1 LLESSVCVC
10 AAQYFLHMSYAKES
24 KILDCME
31 INIPVYDIL
40 CDTVHTFITVTA
52 ITF

>member
-1 LLESSVCVC
+1 
-10 AAQYFLHMSYAKES
+10 MK
-24 KILDCME
+24 

-52 ITF
+52 IIFWIA